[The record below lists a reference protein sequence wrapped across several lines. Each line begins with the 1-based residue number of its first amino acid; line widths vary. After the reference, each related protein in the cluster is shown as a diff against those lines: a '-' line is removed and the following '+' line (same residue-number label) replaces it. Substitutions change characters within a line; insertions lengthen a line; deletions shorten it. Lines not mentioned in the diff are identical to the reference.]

1 MPIENIKILAID
13 DNRDNLTIIRALI
26 NEAFPEVQ
34 TLLATDGF
42 RGLEMAFEK
51 EPDIILLDIIMPGMD
66 GYEVCKKLKAHP
78 VTADIPVVFITA
90 IKDDKQSRIKALEA
104 GGEGFLSKPVDIS
117 ELTAQI
123 RAMLKIREATIL
135 KRGEKER
142 LENLIDERTREL
154 QKTHAET
161 LNLLKYFQ
169 AENEKR
175 KKSEAALKES
185 EEKTRLF
192 KRAVDASS
200 VGIIITDIDG
210 RIIYTNPFYLKI
222 SGYRED
228 EVIGQLSAF
237 LDANYQ
243 PDTFNQKRRKTILS
257 GKDWIGEIKNI
268 KKNGELYWVNAVISP
283 IASIAGEITNFIVVS
298 EDITQKKQL
307 LEDLITAKEKAEESD
322 KLKTAFLANMSHEIR
337 TPMNGILGFAE
348 LLKEQD
354 LSSEIQQ
361 KYIHIIEKSGAR
373 MLNIINNIVDISK
386 IEAGLME
393 VTLIESDVNEQID
406 YIYNFFK
413 PEVEAKGMQLFYRK
427 YYAGH
432 KAMIKTDQEKLYAI
446 FTNLVKNAIKYS
458 YRGYIEFGYYPEQD
472 ELADSL
478 IFYVKDT
485 GIGIH
490 KDKTGIIFDRFRQVS
505 EGKNRHYEGAGLGL
519 SITKSYVE
527 MLGGKIWVESEE
539 GVGSCFCFSLPYN
552 HTNPHPQVEKAQL
565 SGKSN

>member
-1 MPIENIKILAID
+1 MPIENVKILAID
-13 DNRDNLTIIRALI
+13 DNRDNLTIIKALI
-26 NEAFPEVQ
+26 NEAFPKAQ
-34 TLLATDGF
+34 TIFANDGF
-42 RGLEMAFEK
+42 RGLELAFEK

-66 GYEVCKKLKAHP
+66 GYEVCKKLKVHP
-78 VTADIPVVFITA
+78 ITADIPVVFITA

-192 KRAVDASS
+192 KRAVDSSS
-200 VGIIITDIDG
+200 VGIIITDIEG
-210 RIIYTNPFYLKI
+210 KIIYTNPFYLKI
-222 SGYRED
+222 SGYRES
-228 EVIGQLSAF
+228 ELIGQLSTF
-237 LDANYQ
+237 LDANFQ
-243 PDTFNQKRRKTILS
+243 PETFNRKRWKNILS
-257 GKDWIGEIKNI
+257 GKDWSGEIKNI
-268 KKNGELYWVNAVISP
+268 KKNGESYWVKAVISP
-283 IASIAGEITNFIVVS
+283 IVNTAGEITNFIVVS

-354 LSSEIQQ
+354 LTNEIQQ
-361 KYIHIIEKSGAR
+361 KYIHIIEKSGVR

-393 VTLIESDVNEQID
+393 ITLTDSDINEQID

-413 PEVEAKGMQLFYRK
+413 PEVEAKGMQLYFK
-427 YYAGH
+427 KHYANH
-432 KAMIKTDQEKLYAI
+432 KAIIKTDQEKLYAI

-458 YRGYIEFGYYPEQD
+458 YRGYIEFGYYPEQNKQGRD
-472 ELADSL
+472 LM

-490 KDKTGIIFDRFRQVS
+490 KDKTSIIFDRFRQVS

-539 GVGSCFCFSLPYN
+539 GVGSRFCFSLPYN
-552 HTNPHPQVEKAQL
+552 HTNLHPKAD
-565 SGKSN
+565 KK

>member
-1 MPIENIKILAID
+1 MPIENVKILAID
-13 DNRDNLTIIRALI
+13 DNKDNLTIIKALI
-26 NEAFPEVQ
+26 NEAFPKAQ
-34 TLLATDGF
+34 TIFANDGF
-42 RGLEMAFEK
+42 RGLELAFEK

-66 GYEVCKKLKAHP
+66 GYEVCKKLKVHP
-78 VTADIPVVFITA
+78 ITADIPVVFITA

-192 KRAVDASS
+192 KRAVDSSS
-200 VGIIITDIDG
+200 VGIIITDIEG
-210 RIIYTNPFYLKI
+210 KIIYTNPFYLKI
-222 SGYRED
+222 SGYRES
-228 EVIGQLSAF
+228 ELIGQLSTF
-237 LDANYQ
+237 LDANFQ
-243 PDTFNQKRRKTILS
+243 PETFNRKRWKNILS
-257 GKDWIGEIKNI
+257 GKDWSGEIKNI
-268 KKNGELYWVNAVISP
+268 KKNGESYWVKAVISP
-283 IASIAGEITNFIVVS
+283 IVNTAGEITNFIVVS

-354 LSSEIQQ
+354 LTNEIQQ

-393 VTLIESDVNEQID
+393 ITLTDSDINEQID

-413 PEVEAKGMQLFYRK
+413 PEVEAKGMQLYFK
-427 YYAGH
+427 KHYANH
-432 KAMIKTDQEKLYAI
+432 KAIIKTDQEKLYAI

-458 YRGYIEFGYYPEQD
+458 YRGYIEFGYYPEQNKQGRD
-472 ELADSL
+472 LM

-490 KDKTGIIFDRFRQVS
+490 KDKTSIIFDRFRQVS

-539 GVGSCFCFSLPYN
+539 GVGSRFCFSLPYN
-552 HTNPHPQVEKAQL
+552 HTNLHPKAD
-565 SGKSN
+565 KK

>member
-1 MPIENIKILAID
+1 MPIENIKILAVD
-13 DNRDNLTIIRALI
+13 DNRDNLIIIRALI
-26 NEAFPEVQ
+26 NEAFPEAQ
-34 TLLATDGF
+34 TLMATDGF
-42 RGLEMAFEK
+42 RGLDMAFEK

-192 KRAVDASS
+192 KRAVDSSS
-200 VGIIITDIDG
+200 VGIIITDIEG
-210 RIIYTNPFYLKI
+210 KIIYTNPFYLKI
-222 SGYRED
+222 SGYTED
-228 EVIGQLSAF
+228 EVIGQLSTF
-237 LDANYQ
+237 LDADFQ
-243 PDTFNQKRRKTILS
+243 PETFNRKRWKTILS

-268 KKNGELYWVNAVISP
+268 KKSGELYWVNAVISP
-283 IASIAGEITNFIVVS
+283 IVSTAGEITNFIVVS

-361 KYIHIIEKSGAR
+361 KYIYIIEKSGAR

-393 VTLIESDVNEQID
+393 VTLIDSDVNEQLD

-427 YYAGH
+427 YYTDH

-458 YRGYIEFGYYPEQD
+458 YRGHIEFGYYPEQD
-472 ELADSL
+472 EQAGSL

-552 HTNPHPQVEKAQL
+552 HTNPHPQADKTQL
-565 SGKSN
+565 SGKNN

>member
-1 MPIENIKILAID
+1 MPIENVKILAID
-13 DNRDNLTIIRALI
+13 DNRDNLTIIKALI
-26 NEAFPEVQ
+26 NEAFPKAQ
-34 TLLATDGF
+34 TIFANDGF
-42 RGLEMAFEK
+42 RGLELAFEK

-66 GYEVCKKLKAHP
+66 GYEVCKKLKVHP
-78 VTADIPVVFITA
+78 ITADIPVVFITA

-192 KRAVDASS
+192 KRAVDSSS
-200 VGIIITDIDG
+200 VGIIITDIEG
-210 RIIYTNPFYLKI
+210 KIIYTNPFYLKI
-222 SGYRED
+222 SGYRES
-228 EVIGQLSAF
+228 ELIGQLSTF
-237 LDANYQ
+237 LDANFQ
-243 PDTFNQKRRKTILS
+243 PETFNRKRWKNILS
-257 GKDWIGEIKNI
+257 GKDWSGEIKNI
-268 KKNGELYWVNAVISP
+268 KKNGESYWVKAVISP
-283 IASIAGEITNFIVVS
+283 IVNTAGEITNFIVVS

-354 LSSEIQQ
+354 LTNEIQQ

-393 VTLIESDVNEQID
+393 ITLTDSDINEQID

-413 PEVEAKGMQLFYRK
+413 PEVEAKGMQLYFK
-427 YYAGH
+427 KHYANH
-432 KAMIKTDQEKLYAI
+432 KAIIKTDQEKLYAI

-458 YRGYIEFGYYPEQD
+458 YRGYIEFGYYPEQNKQGRD
-472 ELADSL
+472 LM

-490 KDKTGIIFDRFRQVS
+490 KDKTSIIFDRFRQVS

-539 GVGSCFCFSLPYN
+539 GVGSRFCFSLPYN
-552 HTNPHPQVEKAQL
+552 HTNLHPKAD
-565 SGKSN
+565 KK

>member
-1 MPIENIKILAID
+1 MPIENVKILAID
-13 DNRDNLTIIRALI
+13 DNRDNLTIIKALI
-26 NEAFPEVQ
+26 NEAFPKAQ
-34 TLLATDGF
+34 TIFANDGF
-42 RGLEMAFEK
+42 RGLELAFEK

-66 GYEVCKKLKAHP
+66 GYEVCKKLKVHP
-78 VTADIPVVFITA
+78 ITADIPVVFITA

-192 KRAVDASS
+192 KRAVDSSS
-200 VGIIITDIDG
+200 VGIIITDIEG
-210 RIIYTNPFYLKI
+210 KIIYTNPFYLKI
-222 SGYRED
+222 SGYRES
-228 EVIGQLSAF
+228 ELIGQLSTF
-237 LDANYQ
+237 LDANFQ
-243 PDTFNQKRRKTILS
+243 PETFNRKRWKTILS
-257 GKDWIGEIKNI
+257 GKDWSGEIKNI
-268 KKNGELYWVNAVISP
+268 KKNGESYWVKAVISP
-283 IASIAGEITNFIVVS
+283 IVNTAGEITNFIVVS

-354 LSSEIQQ
+354 LTNEIQQ

-393 VTLIESDVNEQID
+393 ITLTDSDINEQID

-413 PEVEAKGMQLFYRK
+413 PEVEAKGMQLYFK
-427 YYAGH
+427 KHYANH
-432 KAMIKTDQEKLYAI
+432 KAIIKTDQEKLYAI

-458 YRGYIEFGYYPEQD
+458 YRGYIEFGYYPEQNEQGRD
-472 ELADSL
+472 LM

-490 KDKTGIIFDRFRQVS
+490 KDKTSIIFDRFRQVS

-539 GVGSCFCFSLPYN
+539 GVGSRFCFSLPYN
-552 HTNPHPQVEKAQL
+552 HTNLHPKAD
-565 SGKSN
+565 KK

>member
-1 MPIENIKILAID
+1 MAIENVKILAID

-26 NEAFPEVQ
+26 CEAFPKAQ
-34 TLLATDGF
+34 TILATDGF
-42 RGLEMAFEK
+42 RGLELAYET
-51 EPDIILLDIIMPGMD
+51 EPDIILLDVIMPGMD
-66 GYEVCKKLKAHP
+66 GYEVCRKLKVHP
-78 VTADIPVVFITA
+78 KTADIPVVFITA

-192 KRAVDASS
+192 KRAVDSSS

-210 RIIYTNPFYLKI
+210 KIIYTNPFYLKI

-228 EVIGQLSAF
+228 EVIGELSSF
-237 LDANYQ
+237 LDADFQ
-243 PDTFNQKRRKTILS
+243 PETFNQKRWKTILS

-268 KKNGELYWVNAVISP
+268 KKNGEMYWVNAVISP
-283 IASIAGEITNFIVVS
+283 IVSAAGEITNFIVVS

-393 VTLIESDVNEQID
+393 ITLTDSDINEQID

-413 PEVEAKGMQLFYRK
+413 PEVEAKGMQLFFRK
-427 YYAGH
+427 HYAET
-432 KAMIKTDQEKLYAI
+432 KATIKTDQEKLYAI

-458 YRGYIEFGYYPEQD
+458 YRGHIEFGYYPDQEEQA
-472 ELADSL
+472 ESI

-490 KDKTGIIFDRFRQVS
+490 KDKINIIFDRFRQVS
-505 EGKNRHYEGAGLGL
+505 EGKNRNYEGAGLGL

-552 HTNPHPQVEKAQL
+552 HTNPHPQEEKTQL
-565 SGKSN
+565 SGKNN

>member
-1 MPIENIKILAID
+1 M
-13 DNRDNLTIIRALI
+13 
-26 NEAFPEVQ
+26 
-34 TLLATDGF
+34 
-42 RGLEMAFEK
+42 
-51 EPDIILLDIIMPGMD
+51 
-66 GYEVCKKLKAHP
+66 
-78 VTADIPVVFITA
+78 
-90 IKDDKQSRIKALEA
+90 
-104 GGEGFLSKPVDIS
+104 
-117 ELTAQI
+117 
-123 RAMLKIREATIL
+123 
-135 KRGEKER
+135 
-142 LENLIDERTREL
+142 

-192 KRAVDASS
+192 KRAVDSSS
-200 VGIIITDIDG
+200 VGIIITDIEG
-210 RIIYTNPFYLKI
+210 KIIYTNPFYLKI
-222 SGYRED
+222 SGYRES
-228 EVIGQLSAF
+228 ELIGQLSTF
-237 LDANYQ
+237 LDANFQ
-243 PDTFNQKRRKTILS
+243 PETFNRKRWKNILS
-257 GKDWIGEIKNI
+257 GKDWSGEIKNI
-268 KKNGELYWVNAVISP
+268 KKNGESYWVKAVISP
-283 IASIAGEITNFIVVS
+283 IVNTAGEITNFIVVS

-354 LSSEIQQ
+354 LTNEIQQ

-393 VTLIESDVNEQID
+393 ITLTDSDINEQID

-413 PEVEAKGMQLFYRK
+413 PEVEAKGMQLYFK
-427 YYAGH
+427 KHYANH
-432 KAMIKTDQEKLYAI
+432 KAIIKTDQEKLYAI

-458 YRGYIEFGYYPEQD
+458 YRGYIEFGYYPEQNKQGRD
-472 ELADSL
+472 LM

-490 KDKTGIIFDRFRQVS
+490 KDKTSIIFDRFRQVS

-539 GVGSCFCFSLPYN
+539 GVGSRFCFSLPYN
-552 HTNPHPQVEKAQL
+552 HTNLHPKAD
-565 SGKSN
+565 KK

>member
-1 MPIENIKILAID
+1 MPIENVKILAID
-13 DNRDNLTIIRALI
+13 DNRDNLTIIKALI
-26 NEAFPEVQ
+26 NEAFPKAQ
-34 TLLATDGF
+34 TIFANDGF
-42 RGLEMAFEK
+42 RGLELAFEK

-66 GYEVCKKLKAHP
+66 GYEVCKKLKVHP
-78 VTADIPVVFITA
+78 ITADIPVVFITA

-192 KRAVDASS
+192 KRAVDSSS
-200 VGIIITDIDG
+200 VGIIITDIEG
-210 RIIYTNPFYLKI
+210 KIIYTNPFYLKI
-222 SGYRED
+222 SGYRES
-228 EVIGQLSAF
+228 ELIGQLSTF
-237 LDANYQ
+237 LDANFQ
-243 PDTFNQKRRKTILS
+243 PETFNRKRWKNILS
-257 GKDWIGEIKNI
+257 GKDWSGEIKNI
-268 KKNGELYWVNAVISP
+268 KKNGESYWVKAVISP
-283 IASIAGEITNFIVVS
+283 IVNTAGEITNFIVVS

-354 LSSEIQQ
+354 LTNEIQQ

-393 VTLIESDVNEQID
+393 ITLTDSDINEQID

-413 PEVEAKGMQLFYRK
+413 PEVEAKGMQLYFK
-427 YYAGH
+427 KHYANH
-432 KAMIKTDQEKLYAI
+432 KAIIKTDQEKLYAI

-458 YRGYIEFGYYPEQD
+458 YRGYIEFGYYPEQNKQGRD
-472 ELADSL
+472 LI

-490 KDKTGIIFDRFRQVS
+490 KDKTSIIFDRFRQVS

-539 GVGSCFCFSLPYN
+539 GVGSRFCFSLPYN
-552 HTNPHPQVEKAQL
+552 HTNLHPKAD
-565 SGKSN
+565 KK

>member
-1 MPIENIKILAID
+1 MPIENVKILAID
-13 DNRDNLTIIRALI
+13 DNKDNLTIIKALI
-26 NEAFPEVQ
+26 NEAFPKAQ
-34 TLLATDGF
+34 TIFANDGF
-42 RGLEMAFEK
+42 RGLELAFEK

-66 GYEVCKKLKAHP
+66 GYEVCKKLKVHP
-78 VTADIPVVFITA
+78 ITADIPVVFITA

-192 KRAVDASS
+192 KRAVDSSS
-200 VGIIITDIDG
+200 VGIIITDIEG
-210 RIIYTNPFYLKI
+210 KIIYTNPFYLKI
-222 SGYRED
+222 SGYRES
-228 EVIGQLSAF
+228 ELIGQLSTF
-237 LDANYQ
+237 LDANFQ
-243 PDTFNQKRRKTILS
+243 PETFNRKRWKNILS
-257 GKDWIGEIKNI
+257 GKDWSGEIKNI
-268 KKNGELYWVNAVISP
+268 KKNGESYWVKAVISP
-283 IASIAGEITNFIVVS
+283 IVNTAGEITNFIVVS

-354 LSSEIQQ
+354 LTNEIQQ
-361 KYIHIIEKSGAR
+361 KYIHIIEKSGVR

-393 VTLIESDVNEQID
+393 ITLTDSDINEQID

-413 PEVEAKGMQLFYRK
+413 PEVEAKGMQLYFK
-427 YYAGH
+427 KHYANH
-432 KAMIKTDQEKLYAI
+432 KAIIKTDQEKLYAI

-458 YRGYIEFGYYPEQD
+458 YRGYIEFGYYPEQNKQGRD
-472 ELADSL
+472 LM

-490 KDKTGIIFDRFRQVS
+490 KDKTSIIFDRFRQVS

-539 GVGSCFCFSLPYN
+539 GVGSRFCFSLPYN
-552 HTNPHPQVEKAQL
+552 HTDLHPKAD
-565 SGKSN
+565 KK

>member
-228 EVIGQLSAF
+228 EVIGQLSTF

-413 PEVEAKGMQLFYRK
+413 PEVEAKGMQLYYRK
-427 YYAGH
+427 YYAGR

-472 ELADSL
+472 EQTDSL

-552 HTNPHPQVEKAQL
+552 HTNPQVEKTQL
-565 SGKSN
+565 SGNSN

>member
-1 MPIENIKILAID
+1 MPIENVKILAID
-13 DNRDNLTIIRALI
+13 DNKDNLTIIKALI
-26 NEAFPEVQ
+26 NEAFPKAQ
-34 TLLATDGF
+34 TIFANDGF
-42 RGLEMAFEK
+42 RGLELAFEK

-66 GYEVCKKLKAHP
+66 GYEVCKKLKVHP
-78 VTADIPVVFITA
+78 ITADIPVVFITA

-192 KRAVDASS
+192 KRAVDSSS
-200 VGIIITDIDG
+200 VGIIITDIEG
-210 RIIYTNPFYLKI
+210 KIIYTNPFYLKI
-222 SGYRED
+222 SGYRES
-228 EVIGQLSAF
+228 ELIGQLSTF
-237 LDANYQ
+237 LDANFQ
-243 PDTFNQKRRKTILS
+243 PETFNRKRWKNILS
-257 GKDWIGEIKNI
+257 GKDWSGEIKNI
-268 KKNGELYWVNAVISP
+268 KKNGESYWVKAVISP
-283 IASIAGEITNFIVVS
+283 IVSAAGEITNFIVVS

-393 VTLIESDVNEQID
+393 ITLTDSDINEQID

-413 PEVEAKGMQLFYRK
+413 PEVEAKGMQLYFK
-427 YYAGH
+427 KHYANH
-432 KAMIKTDQEKLYAI
+432 KAIIKTDQEKLYAI

-458 YRGYIEFGYYPEQD
+458 YRGYIEFGYYPEQNEQGRD
-472 ELADSL
+472 LM

-490 KDKTGIIFDRFRQVS
+490 KDKTSIIFDRFRQVS

-539 GVGSCFCFSLPYN
+539 GVGSRFCFSLPYN
-552 HTNPHPQVEKAQL
+552 HTNLHPKAD
-565 SGKSN
+565 KK

>member
-1 MPIENIKILAID
+1 MAIENVKILAID
-13 DNRDNLTIIRALI
+13 DNRDNLTIMKALI
-26 NEAFPEVQ
+26 NETFPRVQ
-34 TLLATDGF
+34 TMFAMDGF
-42 RGLEMAFEK
+42 RGLELAFET
-51 EPDIILLDIIMPGMD
+51 EPDIILLDVIMPGMD
-66 GYEVCKKLKAHP
+66 GYEVCRKLKAHP
-78 VTADIPVVFITA
+78 KTADIPVVFITA
-90 IKDDKQSRIKALEA
+90 IKDDKQSRIKALESGA
-104 GGEGFLSKPVDIS
+104 EGFLSKPVDIS

-123 RAMLKIREATIL
+123 RAMLKIREAIIL

-142 LENLIDERTREL
+142 LEKLIDERTREL
-154 QKTHAET
+154 QKTHEET

-192 KRAVDASS
+192 KRAVDSS
-200 VGIIITDIDG
+200 SIAIIITDIDG
-210 RIIYTNPFYLKI
+210 RIIYTNPFFLKI
-222 SGYRED
+222 SGYTET
-228 EVIGQLSAF
+228 EVIGQQSTF
-237 LDANYQ
+237 LDETVQ
-243 PDTFNQKRRKTILS
+243 PESFTRKRWKTILS
-257 GKDWIGEIKNI
+257 GKDWFGEIKNY
-268 KKNGELYWVNAVISP
+268 KKNGELYWANAVISP
-283 IASIAGEITNFIVVS
+283 IVSSTGEITNFIVIT

-354 LSSEIQQ
+354 LASEIQQ

-393 VTLIESDVNEQID
+393 ITLIDSDVNEQID

-413 PEVEAKGMQLFYRK
+413 PEVEAKGMQLFFRK
-427 YYAGH
+427 HYSDH
-432 KAMIKTDQEKLYAI
+432 KAIIKTDQEKLYAI

-458 YRGYIEFGYYPEQD
+458 YQGYIEFGYYPEQD
-472 ELADSL
+472 KNAKSMV
-478 IFYVKDT
+478 FYVKDT

-490 KDKTGIIFDRFRQVS
+490 PDKIGIIFDRFRQVS
-505 EGKNRHYEGAGLGL
+505 EGKNRHFEGAGLGL

-539 GVGSCFCFSLPYN
+539 GVGSCFCFTLPCD
-552 HTNPHPQVEKAQL
+552 HTNPCPEVIHKQL
-565 SGKSN
+565 

>member
-1 MPIENIKILAID
+1 MPIENVKILAID
-13 DNRDNLTIIRALI
+13 DNRDNLTIIKALI
-26 NEAFPEVQ
+26 NEAFPKAQ
-34 TLLATDGF
+34 TIFANDGF
-42 RGLEMAFEK
+42 RGLELAFEK

-66 GYEVCKKLKAHP
+66 GYEVCKKLKVHP
-78 VTADIPVVFITA
+78 ITADIPVVFITA

-192 KRAVDASS
+192 KRAVDSSS
-200 VGIIITDIDG
+200 VGIIITDIEG
-210 RIIYTNPFYLKI
+210 KIIYTNPFYLKI
-222 SGYRED
+222 SGYRES
-228 EVIGQLSAF
+228 ELIGQLSTF
-237 LDANYQ
+237 LDANFQ
-243 PDTFNQKRRKTILS
+243 PETFNRKRWKNILS
-257 GKDWIGEIKNI
+257 GKDWSGEIKNI
-268 KKNGELYWVNAVISP
+268 KKNGESYWVKAVISP
-283 IASIAGEITNFIVVS
+283 IVNTAGEITNFIVVS

-354 LSSEIQQ
+354 LTNEIQQ
-361 KYIHIIEKSGAR
+361 KYIHIIEKSGVR

-393 VTLIESDVNEQID
+393 ITLTDSDINEQID

-413 PEVEAKGMQLFYRK
+413 PEVEAKGMQLYFK
-427 YYAGH
+427 KHYANH
-432 KAMIKTDQEKLYAI
+432 KAIIKTDQEKLYAI

-458 YRGYIEFGYYPEQD
+458 YRGYIEFGYYPEQNEQGRD
-472 ELADSL
+472 LM

-490 KDKTGIIFDRFRQVS
+490 KDKTSIIFDRFRQVS

-539 GVGSCFCFSLPYN
+539 GVGSRFCFSLPYN
-552 HTNPHPQVEKAQL
+552 HTDLHPKAD
-565 SGKSN
+565 KK